1 MITAAGVGTA
11 IDLKPQCCWFS
22 LKWLLWGSSWI

>member
-11 IDLKPQCCWFS
+11 IDLKP
-22 LKWLLWGSSWI
+22 